1 MPDPSNACGKK
12 SRGEWLAPGFPAL
25 YLIGMFIVTPST
37 LLNARALQMQAAPKR
52 MLRRISIVPR
62 VRISAGMWARLIFE
76 VQILRYL
83 VPLIPFIVAMFVW
96 PDLALPIS
104 QAPIPMMLVIAFFET
119 RVLSIKPTNRSGLI
133 SDADM
138 ARTEDALRYNA
149 RSILRRIAAKRM
161 LSTEEILLVVE
172 QSTLARVP
180 PLTLVSVQEAEPQP
194 RVLDLDAEERA
205 LIEASLF
212 DDDISERDLHC
223 VALRQNENLR
233 AISFDAS
240 TLSAHERMRVAVG
253 ARAPVAVAEAP

>member
-1 MPDPSNACGKK
+1 
-12 SRGEWLAPGFPAL
+12 
-25 YLIGMFIVTPST
+25 
-37 LLNARALQMQAAPKR
+37 
-52 MLRRISIVPR
+52 
-62 VRISAGMWARLIFE
+62 MWARLIFE

-119 RVLSIKPTNRSGLI
+119 RVLSIKPAKRSTLI

-138 ARTEDALRYNA
+138 ARAEDALRFNA
-149 RSILRRIAAKRM
+149 RSILRQIAARRM
-161 LSTEEILLVVE
+161 LTTEEIMLVVE
-172 QSTLARVP
+172 QSTMARVP
-180 PLTLVSVQEAEPQP
+180 PLTLVSVQEAEPTP

-212 DDDISERDLHC
+212 DEAFTEADLHR
-223 VALRQNENLR
+223 VTLRQNENLR
-233 AISFDAS
+233 AIAFDAS

-253 ARAPVAVAEAP
+253 GPASAQAVEAT